1 MVLYRIYSNDKRP
14 TTTNNQLLQSTTHYN
29 MPRRSFFMYP
39 VNNLDDQNDE
49 DDFLALLSF
58 DVFDNMFVNFLAWC
72 WTQLKRL
79 WPVLSWLY
87 SASGYYIMWII
98 LHYAAIY
105 LYPEFCAP
113 YTILGFIISPFM
125 VSAPHCIAMRWII
138 SEGSSIIMAMWIA
151 IGGVIINK
159 VMRR

>member
-1 MVLYRIYSNDKRP
+1 LNYINEYISIKAKSQIKVSILNND
-14 TTTNNQLLQSTTHYN
+14 T
-29 MPRRSFFMYP
+29 MPKSSFFMYP
-39 VNNLDDQNDE
+39 RND
-49 DDFLALLSF
+49 DDFGFSWGIDLGWNWNWIWNWDSWYGRLLKGMF
-58 DVFDNMFVNFLAWC
+58 DITVFIIKM
-72 WTQLKRL
+72 
-79 WPVLSWLY
+79 LY
-87 SASGYYIMWII
+87 SILGYYIMWII
-98 LHYAAIY
+98 LHYAAIH

-113 YTILGFIISPFM
+113 YTILGFLISPFM